1 MQNVAINFPTSP
13 AFYPAVVVRFFGQVT
28 LWSIKE
34 KERKFYALSLIWLA
48 KHISFKEKEYDTFCL
63 KT

>member
-1 MQNVAINFPTSP
+1 MITAYKKKNKYHFRLVCTLQVFDFETQNVAINFPTSP

-34 KERKFYALSLIWLA
+34 K
-48 KHISFKEKEYDTFCL
+48 
-63 KT
+63 